1 LRHIRE
7 PARYRGAEA
16 LPLKKHGGCR
26 IVTLALAPLSVGTA
40 FTSWQPDPA
49 GLAVAGALALGY
61 LLLVRRARILGHHWP
76 LARTLTFLI
85 AGVGTLLIATAGSFG
100 VYADQLFWVYAVQM
114 LLLLLIAP
122 VFLAFGRPLTL
133 LRLQAAGT
141 PAREASP
148 WLTRLSHPL
157 IGPALV
163 PVCTVLVFFTG
174 LFNASLRSSA
184 VAAAVH
190 LGLLLAG
197 FIFALPLLGEGAPPA
212 SIAIAAAV
220 FVGFLE
226 LLADALPGFAIRM
239 NGSLL
244 TPWFANLHRGWGPTP
259 INDQN
264 FGGSILWGVA
274 ELVDLPFLAFMVVQW
289 VRADARETVE
299 VDRRLDAIAMKEAP
313 TGEPL
318 ASETPW
324 WERDAS
330 VFGARAG
337 QFRRKPPD
345 HS

>member
-1 LRHIRE
+1 MT
-7 PARYRGAEA
+7 A
-16 LPLKKHGGCR
+16 
-26 IVTLALAPLSVGTA
+26 ALAPLTALTA
-40 FTSWQPDPA
+40 FTSWQADPA
-49 GLAVAGALALGY
+49 GLVVSIALAVGY
-61 LLLVRRARILGHHWP
+61 LVLVRRASRLGHHWP
-76 LARTLTFLI
+76 LFRTVIFLV
-85 AGVGTLLIATAGSFG
+85 AGVGTLLVATAGSFG
-100 VYADQLFWVYAVQM
+100 VYADDLFWVYTVQM

-122 VFLAFGRPLTL
+122 VFLAFGRPLSL

-141 PAREASP
+141 PPREASK
-148 WLTRLSHPL
+148 WITRLSHPL

-163 PVCTVLVFFTG
+163 PACTAAVFFTG
-174 LFNASLRSSA
+174 LLNASLRSSA

-226 LLADALPGFAIRM
+226 LLADALPGFAVRM
-239 NGSLL
+239 TGSLL
-244 TPWFANLHRGWGPTP
+244 TPWFANLHRSWGPSA
-259 INDQN
+259 INDQH

-299 VDRRLDAIAMKEAP
+299 VDRRLDAIALEHAP

-318 ASETPW
+318 DTQTPW

-330 VFGARAG
+330 VFGGRAD
-337 QFRRKPPD
+337 QFRRGSKKP
-345 HS
+345 

>member
-1 LRHIRE
+1 MS
-7 PARYRGAEA
+7 
-16 LPLKKHGGCR
+16 
-26 IVTLALAPLSVGTA
+26 VALAPFSGGTA
-40 FTSWQPDPA
+40 FTAWQPDPA
-49 GLAVAGALALGY
+49 GLVVAVALVAGY
-61 LLLVRRARILGHHWP
+61 LWLLRRAWRLGHHWP
-76 LARTLTFLI
+76 LHRTLIFLI
-85 AGVGTLLIATAGSFG
+85 AGVGTLLVGTAGSFG
-100 VYADQLFWVYAVQM
+100 VYANELFWVYAVQM

-133 LRLQAAGT
+133 LRLRSVGT
-141 PAREASP
+141 PPREASR
-148 WLTRLSHPL
+148 WITRLSHPL

-163 PVCTVLVFFTG
+163 PICTFLVFFTG

-197 FIFALPLLGEGAPPA
+197 FIFALPLLGEGTPPA

-226 LLADALPGFAIRM
+226 LLADALPGFAVRM
-239 NGSLL
+239 RDTLL

-259 INDQN
+259 INDQH

-274 ELVDLPFLAFMVVQW
+274 ELVDLPFIAFMVVQW
-289 VRADARETVE
+289 VRADARETIE
-299 VDRRLDAIAMKEAP
+299 VDRRLDAIAREEAP

-318 ASETPW
+318 ETEVPW

-330 VFGARAG
+330 VFGERAG
-337 QFRRKPPD
+337 QFRRDPPKGKNR
-345 HS
+345 